1 MNRNS
6 KIKIL
11 IQQLIRLQNILI
23 PNSQSILFFI
33 NINLSQNC
41 SQSLNLQLRN
51 QNKTSRLPNLI
62 KNHSLSIFSYFI
74 KKLKHIFNSQQ
85 FQRIMTILRQITSNL
100 PKLSFSTRQQFKFI
114 LKNINIIIPCF
125 LSL

>member
-33 NINLSQNC
+33 NINLSQNY
-41 SQSLNLQLRN
+41 SQSFNLQFRN

-62 KNHSLSIFSYFI
+62 NNHSLNIFSFFM
-74 KKLKHIFNSQQ
+74 KKLEHILNSQQ
-85 FQRIMTILRQITSNL
+85 FQRIITILR
-100 PKLSFSTRQQFKFI
+100 
-114 LKNINIIIPCF
+114 
-125 LSL
+125 

>member
-33 NINLSQNC
+33 KINLSQNY
-41 SQSLNLQLRN
+41 SQSFNLQFRN

-62 KNHSLSIFSYFI
+62 NNHSLSILKMFM
-74 KKLKHIFNSQQ
+74 KKLVHILNSQQ
-85 FQRIMTILRQITSNL
+85 FQRIMTILR
-100 PKLSFSTRQQFKFI
+100 
-114 LKNINIIIPCF
+114 
-125 LSL
+125 